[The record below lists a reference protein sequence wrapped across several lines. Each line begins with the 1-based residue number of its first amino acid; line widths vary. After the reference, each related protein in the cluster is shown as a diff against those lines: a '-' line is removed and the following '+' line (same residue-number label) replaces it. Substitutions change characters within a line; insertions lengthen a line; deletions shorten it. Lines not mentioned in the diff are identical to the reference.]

1 METPLNENNPLRK
14 MPSRPVAP
22 IAADIGSLLKE
33 ARHKKG
39 QSLEAASLTTR
50 IPKKFLEALE
60 ANRLEEIPAEAYL
73 RGFLKNYCDYLETDF
88 EPLWRI
94 VTAASEPAPK
104 AEALPGAA
112 PAAHKGP
119 ESDAPASA
127 SPGLVLGLLAVLAL
141 SGLILLSGG
150 SHQAPAPSPAPAPA
164 PPEALAPLSASR
176 EAVLVVEFTDDAW
189 IRIAAEGQ
197 VRFEGRVPRGSRQE
211 WKSRQGFEVR
221 VPAPES
227 VSFSLNGSSYSLKTP
242 DPAGIYRIEA
252 P

>member
-22 IAADIGSLLKE
+22 IAADIGSALKE

-39 QSLEAASLTTR
+39 HSLEAASLTTR

-94 VTAASEPAPK
+94 VTAASKPAPK
-104 AEALPGAA
+104 AEAVPGGAPSASAPKTPADA
-112 PAAHKGP
+112 PAATSG
-119 ESDAPASA
+119 
-127 SPGLVLGLLAVLAL
+127 GLVLGLLAVLAL

-150 SHQAPAPSPAPAPA
+150 SHEGPAPAPAPA
-164 PPEALAPLSASR
+164 PPEALQPLSTSR
-176 EAVLVVEFTDDAW
+176 EAVLIVEFKDDAW
-189 IRIAAEGQ
+189 IRITAEGD
-197 VRFEGRVPRGSRQE
+197 VRFEGRVPRGRRQE

-221 VPAPES
+221 IPSPDS
-227 VSFSLNGSSYSLKTP
+227 VSLTLNGVPFSLKTP
-242 DPAGIYRIEA
+242 DPAGNYRIEA